1 MQTIYNIIRGLATEH
16 GTEFLI
22 NCGEAGMNIE
32 ADSITFHSYI
42 TGDHT
47 TIRED
52 TPITFDAERNEFV
65 WYEWDGEQDVEFR
78 AKPYLELTHDL
89 ADAFAALHRE
99 LAAAELDK
107 LDCADPDDD
116 GDVPADDQ
124 EMPDAALRWI
134 ASGMNG
140 YSRLRSFEDAFD

>member
-1 MQTIYNIIRGLATEH
+1 MQTIYNVIRGLITEH

-22 NCGEAGMNIE
+22 NCGEASMIME
-32 ADSITFHSYI
+32 TDSITFHSYI

-65 WYEWDGEQDVEFR
+65 WYDWDGEEDVEYR

-99 LAAAELDK
+99 LASAAELDK
-107 LDCADPDDD
+107 LDCTDPDDD
-116 GDVPADDQ
+116 DDVTTDNP
-124 EMPDAALRWI
+124 ETPDLRWY
-134 ASGMNG
+134 AVGMHDF
-140 YSRLRSFEDAFD
+140 SRKVSFEDSFN